1 MELTPDSIL
10 NNRYKIIRKLG
21 QGGMGAVFEAY
32 DQTLETQVAVK
43 TNFNPA
49 PESVAQ
55 FLQEARL
62 LASLKHP
69 NLPRVTDY
77 FVIGNEQFL
86 VMDFIPGDDLGKRAK
101 PGEMMAVDDVLGWS
115 LKLSDALAYLH
126 RQNPPVIH
134 RDIKPANI
142 KITPAGELFLVDFG
156 IAKASGNAQQTAVGA
171 AGYTPGFAPPEQ
183 FGQGHTGPYTDQFAL
198 AATMY
203 SLLTGVKPV
212 DSIQRL
218 MGKALLTPVQKLN
231 PSVPMNVADA
241 IMKAMALRPEDRFPS
256 MTLFRSAFND
266 PAFRLS
272 DTERQLMA
280 SDMPNKMPSTP
291 PYPGASDPTIMRQS
305 PPVKSKKGLMIGM
318 GIGAAILLCLGLVV
332 GGLSLFVLN
341 DSPNAFIDSL
351 LGRPTSTNTTAPVV
365 VVETAVI
372 PTDTMVVLPSDTPV
386 VVVQGLPTPTLTE
399 LPPTVTL
406 APTATETLELVGGSG
421 MIVYVSDRG
430 TDGYEQIWTMQV
442 LRNASGEYEGRVL
455 KQLTYDPG
463 NKDFPAWSPDGSM
476 IAYAGPGQE
485 GNGQDIWVM
494 NADGTNQKNI
504 TNRQGDEFDP
514 VWFPDGSR
522 IVFTH
527 HERDSGDRKIY
538 QLISISPDGSNRKRI
553 SQDYIESQAT
563 ISPDGKYLVYAI
575 NASSH
580 KYLYIRG
587 KFEDFEIPRNF
598 DTREVFGKLGEVAD
612 PEFAPEG
619 FQMIYTK
626 LDGNESQLIL
636 ITYTNISEYGA
647 LGIQSFNV
655 SSSFYDFAPSWS
667 PDARWLALTSTR
679 DYGDYEVYIMTTA
692 GQPQVNLTDRKGIDK
707 SPDWLPMP
715 LE

>member
-77 FVIGNEQFL
+77 FVMGNEQFL

-442 LRNASGEYEGRVL
+442 LRNASGEYEGRV
-455 KQLTYDPG
+455 
-463 NKDFPAWSPDGSM
+463 
-476 IAYAGPGQE
+476 
-485 GNGQDIWVM
+485 
-494 NADGTNQKNI
+494 
-504 TNRQGDEFDP
+504 R
-514 VWFPDGSR
+514 
-522 IVFTH
+522 
-527 HERDSGDRKIY
+527 
-538 QLISISPDGSNRKRI
+538 
-553 SQDYIESQAT
+553 
-563 ISPDGKYLVYAI
+563 
-575 NASSH
+575 SS
-580 KYLYIRG
+580 
-587 KFEDFEIPRNF
+587 
-598 DTREVFGKLGEVAD
+598 
-612 PEFAPEG
+612 
-619 FQMIYTK
+619 
-626 LDGNESQLIL
+626 
-636 ITYTNISEYGA
+636 
-647 LGIQSFNV
+647 
-655 SSSFYDFAPSWS
+655 
-667 PDARWLALTSTR
+667 
-679 DYGDYEVYIMTTA
+679 
-692 GQPQVNLTDRKGIDK
+692 
-707 SPDWLPMP
+707 
-715 LE
+715 

>member
-1 MELTPDSIL
+1 MELIPESIL

-21 QGGMGAVFEAY
+21 QGGMGAVYEAY

-49 PESVAQ
+49 QESVAQ

-77 FVIGNEQFL
+77 FVIGSEQFL
-86 VMDFIPGDDLGKRAK
+86 VMDFIPGDDLGKRSK
-101 PGEMMAVDDVLGWS
+101 PGQMMAVEDVLAWS
-115 LKLSDALAYLH
+115 LKLSDALSYLH

-142 KITPAGELFLVDFG
+142 KITPAGEVFLVDFG
-156 IAKASGNAQQTAVGA
+156 IAKASGKAQETAVGA

-198 AATMY
+198 SATMY
-203 SLLTGVKPV
+203 ALLTGIKPV

-231 PSVPMNVADA
+231 PSVSPNVADA
-241 IMKAMALRPEDRFPS
+241 IMKGMGLRPEDRFSS
-256 MTLFRSAFND
+256 MAAFRSAISD
-266 PAFRLS
+266 PAFRLT
-272 DTERQLMA
+272 DAERQLLA
-280 SDMPNKMPSTP
+280 SDLPNKMPSP
-291 PYPGASDPTIMRQS
+291 PTYQGSSDPTIMHQS
-305 PPVKSKKGLMIGM
+305 APKRSNKGLMIGL
-318 GIGAAILLCLGLVV
+318 GIGAAVLLCLGLVV
-332 GGLSLFVLN
+332 GGLSLFVFK
-341 DSPNAFIDSL
+341 DTPNAFFDSL
-351 LGRPTSTNTTAPVV
+351 MGRPASTSTNAPIVA
-365 VVETAVI
+365 VETAVV
-372 PTDTMVVLPSDTPV
+372 PTDTMVVLPSETPV
-386 VVVQGLPTPTLTE
+386 IAVQALPTSTPTE
-399 LPPTVTL
+399 EPPTATL
-406 APTATETLELVGGSG
+406 VPTATETLELVGGSG
-421 MIVYVSDRG
+421 MLVYVSDRG
-430 TDGYEQIWTMQV
+430 MDGYEQIWTMQV
-442 LRNASGEYEGRVL
+442 LRNALGEYEGRVL
-455 KQLTYDPG
+455 KQLTYDPS
-463 NKDFPAWSPDGSM
+463 NKDFPAWSPDGSK
-476 IAYAGPGQE
+476 IAYAAPGQE

-494 NADGTNQKNI
+494 NADGTDQRNI

-514 VWFPDGSR
+514 VWFPDGSK

-587 KFEDFEIPRNF
+587 KFDDFATPRNF

-619 FQMIYTK
+619 MQMIYTK

-655 SSSFYDFAPSWS
+655 SSSYYDFAPSWS

-692 GQPQVNLTDRKGIDK
+692 GQPQINLTDRKGIDK
-707 SPDWLPMP
+707 SPDWLPIP
-715 LE
+715 LD